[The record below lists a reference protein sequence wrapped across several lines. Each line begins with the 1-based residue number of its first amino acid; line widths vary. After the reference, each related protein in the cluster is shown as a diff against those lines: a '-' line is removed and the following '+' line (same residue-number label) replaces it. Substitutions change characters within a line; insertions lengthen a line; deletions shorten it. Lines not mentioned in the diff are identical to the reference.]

1 MTERSELK
9 EIASFAKGLARS
21 GGRIAL
27 TSYGHAD
34 PSVKYDESLVTE
46 ADLAVQEH
54 IHREVARRF
63 PSHRFL
69 GEEDLPKSSGEAVE
83 SRAEDEPDYLWV
95 VDPVDGT
102 AAFSK
107 GYPIWGVSIAVLR
120 DRRPVVGVFFMP
132 VTGEMYSAV
141 AGGPAFCDEREISV
155 RADEVVDNESLM
167 LTYSRFHNEFST
179 DFPGKVRS
187 LGSSVAH
194 ICYVARGAAWGA
206 VLHRVHVWDI
216 VAGQVILEAA
226 GGEIRDLDGQPF
238 DPADYLE
245 ETRIDRPLLAAATGQ
260 HEAVG
265 SYLKRR

>member
-1 MTERSELK
+1 MANREELK
-9 EIASFAKGLARS
+9 EIASIARGLARS

-27 TSYGHAD
+27 MSYGHAD

-54 IHREVARRF
+54 IRQEVAKRF

-69 GEEDLPKSSGEAVE
+69 GEEDLPRSSGEAAG
-83 SRAEDEPDYLWV
+83 SREGEEPDYLWV

-120 DRRPVVGVFFMP
+120 DTKPVVGVFFMP
-132 VTGEMYSAV
+132 VTGEMYSAI
-141 AGGPAFCDEREISV
+141 AGGPAFCDDREICV

-167 LTYSRFHNEFST
+167 LTYSRFHNDFAT

-226 GGEIRDLDGQPF
+226 GGEIRDLEGRPF
-238 DPADYLE
+238 RAADYLE
-245 ETRIDRPLLAAATGQ
+245 ETRIDRPLLAAAAGQ
-260 HEAVG
+260 HEAIG
-265 SYLKRR
+265 AYLRTR